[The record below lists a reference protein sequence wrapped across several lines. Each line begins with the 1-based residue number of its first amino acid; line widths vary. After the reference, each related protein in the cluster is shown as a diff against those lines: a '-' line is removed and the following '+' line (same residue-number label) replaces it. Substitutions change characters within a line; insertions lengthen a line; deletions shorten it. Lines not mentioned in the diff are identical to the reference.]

1 MTVQS
6 PHDATDQTDPDGSR
20 VKARARWLLPT
31 GFLATILL
39 LVLVTAI
46 GLVRMADMSR
56 QMADIVHNYNVKT
69 DLVQAMYTAAR
80 ERSVV
85 MLSMVSLEDAFD
97 RDEEYLRF
105 NELATE
111 YALPNIELRKMQLN
125 DRERAFLEM
134 LDENIRVNVPLQV
147 RVVELA
153 SQERLDEA
161 LDLLLTRSI
170 PAQDRVLL
178 KMRDMLEYQRGR
190 AREAFATA
198 EGFASTTSQLM
209 TILALV
215 AVALSATI
223 ATLVIRKARGDER
236 ALLAARDYL
245 EDRVAERTRELSSA
259 NDDLMAREAE
269 IHRKNQTL
277 ETLSSQLAKYLSP
290 QVYDSIFT
298 GQQRVSLESKRRK
311 LTIFFSDIV
320 GFTELTDKIES
331 EDLTQLLNRYLTEM
345 SEIALA
351 HGATIDKFIGDA
363 MMVFFG
369 DPESRG
375 VREDALACVKMAVVM
390 QQRVTELAG
399 TWQAEGITAPL
410 ACRMGIHTGYCTV
423 GNFGSED
430 RMDYTAIGGAVNLA
444 SRLEAAGEEGG
455 ILISHDTW
463 SLVRNEVH
471 CEAMGPI
478 DIRGQAYPVETYR
491 VLGLQESSGETDS
504 GHALSTPHLRL
515 ELDLERMDD
524 AERALAAQRLS
535 AAIEALKR

>member
-1 MTVQS
+1 MKA
-6 PHDATDQTDPDGSR
+6 DATDQPGPTASEAQ
-20 VKARARWLLPT
+20 ARARWLLPA

-39 LVLVTAI
+39 LVLVTVI
-46 GLVRMADMSR
+46 GLVRMADINR
-56 QMADIVHNYNVKT
+56 QMADIVHHFNVKT
-69 DLVQAMYTAAR
+69 DLVQTMYTAAR

-85 MLSMVSLEDAFD
+85 MLSMVSMEDAFD
-97 RDEEYLRF
+97 RDEKYLRF

-125 DRERAFLEM
+125 DRERAFFEM
-134 LDENIRVNVPLQV
+134 LDENIRVNVPLQE

-178 KMRDMLEYQRGR
+178 KMGDMLEYQRGR

-198 EGFASTTSQLM
+198 ERYASTTSQLM
-209 TILALV
+209 TILALL
-215 AVALSATI
+215 AVVLSATI
-223 ATLVIRKARGDER
+223 ARFVIHKARRDER
-236 ALLAARDYL
+236 DLVAARDHL
-245 EDRVAERTRELSSA
+245 EERVAERTRELSSA
-259 NDDLMAREAE
+259 NADLQARETE
-269 IHRKNQTL
+269 IQDKNRTL

-290 QVYDSIFT
+290 QVYDSIFA
-298 GQQRVSLESKRRK
+298 GRQEVRLASKRRK

-320 GFTELTDKIES
+320 DFTELTDKIES
-331 EDLTQLLNRYLTEM
+331 EDLTQLLNSYLTEM

-351 HGATIDKFIGDA
+351 HGATIDKYIGDA

-375 VREDALACVKMAVVM
+375 VPEDALACVRMSLDM
-390 QQRVTELAG
+390 QRRVRELNDR
-399 TWQAEGITAPL
+399 WQAEGIASPL

-463 SLVRNEVH
+463 TLVRDDVR

-478 DIRGQAYPVETYR
+478 RIRGQAYPVETYR
-491 VLGLQESSGETDS
+491 VLGNGDSEGGIETGQGE
-504 GHALSTPHLRL
+504 ATPNLHL
-515 ELDLERMDD
+515 EIDTSMMDD
-524 AERALAAQRLS
+524 AERAAAKRRLE
-535 AAIEALKR
+535 AALRALGK